1 MKQTDS
7 KSIIKSIGSGSGSG
21 SGIDSMM
28 KVIYNTFIIVG
39 LILVLLTFNSTD
51 VTGIITG
58 YAFIMC
64 GILLLICYFITSIN
78 GDRNETG
85 INKILSILYT
95 IGPFLLIICILI
107 YSIYLLLT
115 YKDRISEGNVAP
127 GYTNFTSISI
137 ILLCMQLYLFY
148 LATNDKETNFK
159 IDKTK
164 GILLYFLG
172 LINFI
177 TVITIGIILS
187 LFNTDG

>member
-1 MKQTDS
+1 MTVSVSDS

-21 SGIDSMM
+21 SGGIDSMM

-58 YAFIMC
+58 YSFIVC
-64 GILLLICYFITSIN
+64 GVLLLICYFITSIN

-115 YKDRISEGNVAP
+115 YKYGP
-127 GYTNFTSISI
+127 I
-137 ILLCMQLYLFY
+137 IV
-148 LATNDKETNFK
+148 N
-159 IDKTK
+159 
-164 GILLYFLG
+164 G
-172 LINFI
+172 
-177 TVITIGIILS
+177 S
-187 LFNTDG
+187 DGE